1 MDKILRIDMT
11 NLKVTDEPYPEEWQ
25 LLGGRALSA
34 KIMLKEVDPIA
45 AAQPY
50 FAMVAANRLAPER
63 LQQEGLYT
71 LLTLGSL
78 VDRRRPRSPPVS
90 EEVAIAE

>member
-34 KIMLKEVDPIA
+34 KIMLKEVDPTCD
-45 AAQPY
+45 PLGPDNK
-50 FAMVAANRLAPER
+50 VCL
-63 LQQEGLYT
+63 LYT
-71 LLTLGSL
+71 SPS
-78 VDRRRPRSPPVS
+78 PRD
-90 EEVAIAE
+90 